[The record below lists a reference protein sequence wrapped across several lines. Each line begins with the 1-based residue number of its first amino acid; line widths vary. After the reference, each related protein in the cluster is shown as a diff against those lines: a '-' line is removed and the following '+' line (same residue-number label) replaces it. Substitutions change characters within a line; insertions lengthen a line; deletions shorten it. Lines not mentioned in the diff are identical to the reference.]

1 MRTVIVL
8 LGIVGLA
15 VMLIGGLVAGGPWFG
30 AGMVILGAASV
41 LLLVQMWRRTPPPLI
56 DMLEAG
62 EGADETP
69 PAISPAEAT
78 IALRDRGAVEG
89 KAK

>member
-15 VMLIGGLVAGGPWFG
+15 VMLIGGLVAGGPWFA
-30 AGMVILGAASV
+30 AGMAILGAASV

-62 EGADETP
+62 EGADEVP
-69 PAISPAEAT
+69 PAVSQVEAMA
-78 IALRDRGAVEG
+78 ALRNRGAVEG

>member
-1 MRTVIVL
+1 MRTAIIL

-30 AGMVILGAASV
+30 AGMVILGAASI

-62 EGADETP
+62 EGADELP
-69 PAISPAEAT
+69 PAMSQAEAT
-78 IALRDRGAVEG
+78 AALRDRGAAEG

>member
-1 MRTVIVL
+1 MRTATVL

-15 VMLIGGLVAGGPWFG
+15 VMLVGGIVAGGSWFG
-30 AGMVILGAASV
+30 VGMAILGAASV
-41 LLLVQMWRRTPPPLI
+41 LLLVQMWRRTPPPLL

-62 EGADETP
+62 EGADEVS
-69 PAISPAEAT
+69 PAISQVEGAA
-78 IALRDRGAVEG
+78 ALRDRGAVER